1 MLGEVRFA
9 LFLRFLEETQG
20 EITND
25 AETVAALAEA
35 FYQHLCGPGRAVSCC
50 FAPAG
55 RYCPEGEQLREAY
68 YEAMRATGTRKPGK
82 GTAKKQGSDNAH

>member
-1 MLGEVRFA
+1 MFDLLGEVRFA

-20 EITND
+20 ETTND

-35 FYQHLCGPGRAVSCC
+35 FYQHLCGPGRATNCC

-55 RYCPEGEQLREAY
+55 RYCPEGERLREAY
-68 YEAMRATGTRKPGK
+68 YEAVQMTSSRKLGK
-82 GTAKKQGSDNAH
+82 GTAKK